1 MDVTGITARQATCA
15 YSGNMNDLVTKENK
29 TNELYAPLSAEM
41 RQMLEKCEEMK
52 TVAAGTRLISHGIS
66 PAYLFIINSGSVEVS
81 VPSVTKTTVSV
92 DGSGKVFG
100 LHALVSGEL
109 PKVDVTSLENCTVAL
124 IPRDKFAEILRKNP
138 QIYFAI
144 AKVLSQDLQV
154 ADELLRRI
162 RRAGPGG
169 GRGKPN

>member
-1 MDVTGITARQATCA
+1 
-15 YSGNMNDLVTKENK
+15 MNYLPTSESS
-29 TNELYAPLSAEM
+29 TNELYAPLSEEM

-66 PAYLFIINSGSVEVS
+66 PSYLFIINSGSVEVS
-81 VPSVTKTTVSV
+81 VPSATKHTTISV
-92 DGSGKVFG
+92 VGSGKVFG

-109 PKVDVTSLENCTVAL
+109 PKVDVTSLEDCTVTL
-124 IPRDKFAEILRKNP
+124 IPRDKFADILRENP

-144 AKVLSQDLQV
+144 AKVLSQDLKV